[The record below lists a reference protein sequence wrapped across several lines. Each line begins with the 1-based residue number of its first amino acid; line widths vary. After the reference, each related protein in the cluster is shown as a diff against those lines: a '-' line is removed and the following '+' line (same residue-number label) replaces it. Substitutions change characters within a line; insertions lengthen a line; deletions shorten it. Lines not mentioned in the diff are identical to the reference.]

1 MSCYAVI
8 DTNVLVSALL
18 SSHNDAATV
27 LVVEKLFSGEVT
39 PLFSD
44 EILKEYNEV
53 LHRTKFHFSE
63 DAVSILLQ
71 TIKKY
76 GERIVPKPTGEF
88 LSDIKDLPFYEVV
101 IEKQEN
107 NAYLVTGNMK
117 HFPTKP
123 FIVTAKEFLD
133 ILNATKSNTPQ
144 QADGASNL

>member
-1 MSCYAVI
+1 MLFYAVI

-18 SSHNDAATV
+18 SSHDDAATV
-27 LVVEKLFSGEVT
+27 LVVGKLFSGEVI

-44 EILKEYNEV
+44 EIIKEYNEV
-53 LHRTKFHFSE
+53 LHRKKFHFSE

-71 TIKKY
+71 TIEKY
-76 GERIVPKPTGEF
+76 GEHIVATPTGEI
-88 LSDIKDLPFYEVV
+88 LPDIKDLPFYEVV
-101 IEKQEN
+101 VEKQDD

-133 ILNATKSNTPQ
+133 IINTTK
-144 QADGASNL
+144 